1 MPGPVLKVEN
11 LDMAY
16 PGQNGRLDVLRDVS
30 FQVEEG
36 EFVSIIGP
44 SGCGKT
50 TLLRLIAGLAR
61 PTSGRVLLNGE
72 EVTGPSRQVGILFQK
87 PALLPWRTAEGNVA
101 LPLEVDGAP
110 PKEARRRARELLR
123 WVGLAGF
130 EQAYPAHLSGGMG
143 QRVALARALIHDPSL
158 LLLDEPFGSL
168 DALTREQMGQEL
180 LRIWEAR
187 RPTVIMVTH
196 SVSEAV
202 LLSDRVLVLTPRPA
216 TVAAEIPI
224 PLPRPRAPQVAE
236 TPLCVIL
243 VQQVREA
250 LEYAGGMREQA
261 LSGILLDLEGLR
273 DLPGLHRSVLP
284 PDLPIPP
291 KVLYLQKATEAPR
304 MRERRICH
312 GGYDD

>member
-11 LDMAY
+11 LRMAY
-16 PGQNGRLDVLRDVS
+16 SGQNGRLDVLRDVS

-61 PTSGRVLLNGE
+61 PVAGRVLLNGE
-72 EVTGPSRQVGILFQK
+72 EVTRPSRRIGILFQK
-87 PALLPWRTAEGNVA
+87 PALLPWRTAEANVA
-101 LPLEVDGAP
+101 LPLEVDGSP
-110 PKEARRRARELLR
+110 SRDARQRARELLR

-130 EQAYPAHLSGGMG
+130 ERAYPAHLSGGMA
-143 QRVALARALIHDPSL
+143 QRVALARALASNPSL

-187 RPTVIMVTH
+187 RPTVLMVTH

-216 TVAAEIPI
+216 TVAAEIAI
-224 PLPRPRAPQVAE
+224 PLPRPRAPQIAE
-236 TPLCVIL
+236 TPLCAIL
-243 VQQVREA
+243 VQQVRGA
-250 LEYAGGMREQA
+250 LEDAGRTGD
-261 LSGILLDLEGLR
+261 LSRPGVPA
-273 DLPGLHRSVLP
+273 PGLAEVC
-284 PDLPIPP
+284 
-291 KVLYLQKATEAPR
+291 
-304 MRERRICH
+304 RIVS
-312 GGYDD
+312 GMETAVPTA